1 MSRRVSLLALCAL
14 LGLVSVACGKAD
26 APAAGEGA
34 LALPAAGPHRLMVLT
49 PLWMAPSAQL
59 YFIDGDEAKF
69 LAMTDGGFMARP
81 AFAPDGGEFYMSE
94 TFWSRGTRG
103 ERTDL
108 ITIFDAAT
116 LQPTGEIALPAG
128 RFISGSRKHI
138 LNVTPDGRHLVSFN
152 LTPASSVSLVDL
164 EERETI
170 AEIETPGCTLVFP
183 FAPQRFAM
191 LCTDG
196 ALLTHVFDDSGDVER
211 IRSAKF
217 FDPDQ
222 DPLIDQ
228 PDFVR
233 ADRWLYFVSYEG
245 RIHPADLSGAT
256 PAFPEAWPAITPG
269 DAGWRAGGTQP
280 VAVNRKL
287 GRLYV
292 LVHRGERWTHKQ
304 AGEQVWV
311 FDLATRR
318 RIGRLALKFPADS
331 IAVTR
336 DAEAPQLYALS
347 SDESVVSIYDAKTL
361 RPLGELDE
369 MGYGPTL
376 LYVNGD

>member
-1 MSRRVSLLALCAL
+1 MLRRGPLFAFCAL
-14 LGLVSVACGKAD
+14 LHLVFVFCGPTD
-26 APAAGEGA
+26 PPAAADGA
-34 LALPAAGPHRLMVLT
+34 LPMPPAGPHRLMVLT

-81 AFAPDGGEFYMSE
+81 AFAPDGREFYMSE

-108 ITIFDAAT
+108 VTIFDAKT
-116 LQPTGEIALPAG
+116 LQPTGEIPLPGG

-183 FAPQRFAM
+183 FAPQRFSM
-191 LCTDG
+191 MCTDG

-211 IRSAKF
+211 IRSPKF

-228 PDFVR
+228 PDFDR

-245 RIHPADLSGAT
+245 RIHSVDLTGDA
-256 PAFPEAWPAITPG
+256 PVFPEAWSALTPG

-280 VAVNRKL
+280 VAVNRKI
-287 GRLYV
+287 GRAYL
-292 LVHRGERWTHKQ
+292 LVHRGERWTHKE
-304 AGEQVWV
+304 AGEEVWV

-318 RIGRLALKFPADS
+318 RVGRLALKFPADS

-336 DAEAPQLYALS
+336 DGEAPQLYALS
-347 SDESVVSIYDAKTL
+347 SDESVVSIYDAKSL

-369 MGYGPTL
+369 LGYGPAL

>member
-14 LGLVSVACGKAD
+14 AGLALAYCGKGPP
-26 APAAGEGA
+26 PAAGEGA
-34 LALPAAGPHRLMVLT
+34 LPMPASGPHRVIVLT
-49 PLWMAPSAQL
+49 PLWMAPSAQM

-81 AFAPDGGEFYMSE
+81 AFAPDGSEFYMSE

-108 ITIFDAAT
+108 ITIFDAQT
-116 LQPTGEIALPAG
+116 LQPTGEIPLPAG

-152 LTPASSVSLVDL
+152 LTPASSVSLTDL
-164 EERETI
+164 EDRETI

-183 FAPQRFAM
+183 FAPQRFTM

-228 PDFVR
+228 PDFDR

-245 RIHPADLSGAT
+245 RMHAVDLTGDE
-256 PAFPEAWPAITPG
+256 PAFSQAWSTITPG
-269 DAGWRAGGTQP
+269 DAGWRVGGTQP
-280 VAVNRKL
+280 IAVNRKI
-287 GRLYV
+287 GRAYV
-292 LVHRGERWTHKQ
+292 LVHRGERWTHKE

-331 IAVTR
+331 IAASR
-336 DAEAPQLYALS
+336 DGEAPQLYALS
-347 SDESVVSIYDAKTL
+347 SDESVLSIYDALTL

-376 LYVNGD
+376 LYVHGD

>member
-1 MSRRVSLLALCAL
+1 MLRRVPLCAFCAL
-14 LGLVSVACGKAD
+14 LSFVLVFCGKAD
-26 APAAGEGA
+26 PPAADEGA
-34 LALPAAGPHRLMVLT
+34 LPMPAAGPHRLIVLT
-49 PLWMAPSAQL
+49 PLWMAPAAQM

-81 AFAPDGGEFYMSE
+81 AFAPEGDEFYVSE

-103 ERTDL
+103 ERADL
-108 ITIFDAAT
+108 ITIYDSKS
-116 LQPTGEIALPAG
+116 LQPTGEIPLPGG

-138 LNVTPDGRHLVSFN
+138 LNVTPDGRHLLSFN

-164 EERETI
+164 EDRETI

-183 FAPQRFAM
+183 YAPRRFTM
-191 LCTDG
+191 MCTDG

-211 IRSAKF
+211 VRSAKF
-217 FDPDQ
+217 FDPDK

-228 PDFVR
+228 PDFDR

-245 RIHPADLSGAT
+245 AVQAVDLRGDLPVFPA
-256 PAFPEAWPAITPG
+256 AWPAITPG
-269 DAGWRAGGTQP
+269 DAGWRTGGTQP
-280 VAVNRKL
+280 IAVNRKL
-287 GRLYV
+287 GRAYV
-292 LVHRGERWTHKQ
+292 LVHRGERWTHKE

-311 FDLATRR
+311 FDLAARR
-318 RIGRLALKFPADS
+318 RVGRLALKFPADS

-361 RPLGELDE
+361 RPIGELDE